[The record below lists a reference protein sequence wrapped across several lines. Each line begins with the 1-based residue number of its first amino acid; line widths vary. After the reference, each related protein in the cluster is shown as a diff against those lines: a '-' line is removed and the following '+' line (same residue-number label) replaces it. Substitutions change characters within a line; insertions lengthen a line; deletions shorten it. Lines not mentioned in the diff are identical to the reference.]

1 MYALVEMMILHITIL
16 NIARRRYCSI
26 ERDDIEYIT
35 ILNIA
40 RRRYCSIDRDDDIEC
55 HNIEYCKEEV
65 L

>member
-26 ERDDIEYIT
+26 DRDDDIEYIT

-40 RRRYCSIDRDDDIEC
+40 RRRYCSIERDDIAYN
-55 HNIEYCKEEV
+55 NIEYCKEEV